1 MSDSLQA
8 LFRPNRLAVIGASAK
23 KVPFEMA

>member
-1 MSDSLQA
+1 MSNSLQA

-23 KVPFEMA
+23 PEKMGFQ